1 MFETIKNLF
10 KANSLKD
17 KVDRLERIN
26 KELNAKIDNTSFIFN
41 EHMNKVFGNQYVR
54 VESEG
59 SNIYA
64 ICEKVE
70 LGITKYDIIVMMHI
84 KDVDTHAVS
93 LRCFTLE
100 EFNSN
105 VSIISAFQAKTKE
118 SYADLI
124 DKANEEF
131 MKNRPIKAKKNAK
144 PAKKEDAQENAP
156 MNEQSNKKRKSVKPK
171 NNK

>member
-17 KVDRLERIN
+17 KADRLERIN
-26 KELNAKIDNTSFIFN
+26 KELNVKIDNTSFIFN
-41 EHMNKVFGNQYVR
+41 EYMNKIFGNQYVR
-54 VESEG
+54 VKSEE

-70 LGITKYDIIVMMHI
+70 VGITKYDILVTIHI
-84 KDVDTHAVS
+84 KDVDTSAKS
-93 LRCFTLE
+93 LRCFALDE
-100 EFNSN
+100 LSSN

-118 SYADLI
+118 DYGDLI

-131 MKNRPIKAKKNAK
+131 MKNRPAKTKKNIK
-144 PAKKEDAQENAP
+144 SAKKEDAP
-156 MNEQSNKKRKSVKPK
+156 KNEQSNKKRKSVKPK

>member
-17 KVDRLERIN
+17 KADRLERIN
-26 KELNAKIDNTSFIFN
+26 KELTAKIDNTSFVFN
-41 EHMNKVFGNQYVR
+41 EYMNKTFGNQYVR
-54 VESEG
+54 IKSEE

-70 LGITKYDIIVMMHI
+70 VGITKYDILVTMHI
-84 KDVDTHAVS
+84 KDVDTSAKS
-93 LRCFTLE
+93 IRCFTLDE
-100 EFNSN
+100 LSSN

-118 SYADLI
+118 SYGDLI

-131 MKNRPIKAKKNAK
+131 MKNRPARSKKTAK
-144 PAKKEDAQENAP
+144 PAKKEDAP
-156 MNEQSNKKRKSVKPK
+156 KNEQNNKKRKSVKPK

>member
-10 KANSLKD
+10 KANSLKE
-17 KVDRLERIN
+17 KSDRLERIN

-41 EHMNKVFGNQYVR
+41 EYMNKTFGNKYVR
-54 VESEG
+54 IKREES
-59 SNIYA
+59 NLYA

-70 LGITKYDIIVMMHI
+70 IGITKYDILVTMHI
-84 KDVDTHAVS
+84 KDVDTFTES
-93 LRCFTLE
+93 LRCFTLD
-100 EFNSN
+100 EFSSN

-118 SYADLI
+118 SYGDLI

-131 MKNRPIKAKKNAK
+131 MKNRPAKSKKNTK
-144 PAKKEDAQENAP
+144 TAKKENAQENAP
-156 MNEQSNKKRKSVKPK
+156 KNEQSNKKRKSVKPK